1 MLYSGVVLLQIML
14 RVTSMA
20 VLYSALYLCVHS
32 PNCACMPPSLAS
44 SHADLCPATLVT
56 TVTTSSTTSSSVL
69 VSGIVTSRLPCLLV
83 QDQILS

>member
-20 VLYSALYLCVHS
+20 VLYSALYLWVHS

-56 TVTTSSTTSSSVL
+56 TVTTSSTTSSVL